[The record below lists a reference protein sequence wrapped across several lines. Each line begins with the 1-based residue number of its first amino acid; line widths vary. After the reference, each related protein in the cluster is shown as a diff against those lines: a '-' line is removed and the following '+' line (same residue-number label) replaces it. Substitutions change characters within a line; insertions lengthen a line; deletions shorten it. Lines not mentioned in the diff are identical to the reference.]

1 MYSFTFCLNRESQH
15 ETEQHHQQT
24 QHTSMPSLLPKT
36 AHQQNSSQLNQ
47 PQSPNPQFN
56 TIIKLN
62 SNTNSNQLHPNQ
74 PQIVTATQQQAQ
86 NVRLITSNN
95 ANNLD
100 GNTTIQVGTQLITI
114 AASPV
119 KPSIQSSLQTTSL
132 QKVSF

>member
-1 MYSFTFCLNRESQH
+1 MNRESQH
-15 ETEQHHQQT
+15 ETEQHHQQQT
-24 QHTSMPSLLPKT
+24 QHTSMPSILPKT
-36 AHQQNSSQLNQ
+36 AHLQTSSQLNQ

-56 TIIKLN
+56 IIKLN
-62 SNTNSNQLHPNQ
+62 SSTNSNQLHPNQ
-74 PQIVTATQQQAQ
+74 PQLVTATQQQAQ
-86 NVRLITSNN
+86 NVRLINQTN

-119 KPSIQSSLQTTSL
+119 KPSIQSSLQTTSH